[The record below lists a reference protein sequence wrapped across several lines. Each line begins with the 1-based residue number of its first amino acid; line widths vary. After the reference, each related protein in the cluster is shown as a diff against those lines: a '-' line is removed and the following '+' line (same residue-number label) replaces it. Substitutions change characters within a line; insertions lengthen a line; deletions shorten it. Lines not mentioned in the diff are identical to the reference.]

1 MDTKILFVD
10 DEANILDTF
19 RRNLS
24 RRFHLDTAL
33 GPEKA
38 LEAVAA
44 GGPYAVVVSDLK
56 MPGMDGIRLLGKIQE
71 LSPNTTRV
79 MLTGH
84 ADLDAAMAAVN
95 EGHVFRFLTK
105 PCATET
111 LIRTLEAAL
120 EQYRLVTAEKELL
133 RGTLRGSVKVLTE
146 ILSLV
151 NPVAFGRAER
161 LKRLVMDT
169 AKELAARGAW
179 KFELAAMLSQIGCIS
194 VPEEILVKRY
204 SGEDLPAEENQIY
217 GMHVSVAVGLLANI
231 PRLEDII
238 DIISHQADALTALP
252 GAPLG
257 ARLLR
262 LAGDF
267 DDAMQKGLSKEEA
280 VLSLRPARAAYGEE
294 AFAAF
299 ERIVFRAEGYLP
311 RKVATADL
319 HPGMILAADLRSKAG
334 VLILAKGYELTDFV
348 ITRLHQLARNQ
359 SLVEP
364 IDVLVPM
371 AT

>member
-1 MDTKILFVD
+1 VEAKILFID

-24 RRFHLDTAL
+24 RRFSVETAL

-38 LEAVAA
+38 LEAIAKT
-44 GGPYAVVVSDLK
+44 GPYAVAISDLS
-56 MPGMDGIRLLGKIQE
+56 MPGMDGIKLLGAIKE
-71 LSPNTTRV
+71 LSPNTVRI

-111 LIRTLEAAL
+111 LIRTLEAAI
-120 EQYRLVTAEKELL
+120 EQYRLITAEKELL

-151 NPVAFGRAER
+151 NPEAFGRAER
-161 LKRLVMDT
+161 LKRLVVDT
-169 AKELAARGAW
+169 AKEMASPAAW

-194 VPEEILVKRY
+194 VPEEILAKKY
-204 SGEDLPAEENQIY
+204 SGGDLTPEEKQIY
-217 GMHVSVAVGLLANI
+217 GMHVTVAVGLLENI

-238 DIISHQADALTALP
+238 EIISRRCDDYDALQK
-252 GAPLG
+252 APLG

-262 LAGDF
+262 LAEDY
-267 DDAMQKGLSKEEA
+267 DDAMQKGLSKEDA
-280 VLSLRPARAAYGEE
+280 VLSLRGASGYYG
-294 AFAAF
+294 ADALAAF
-299 ERIVFRAEGYLP
+299 ERVVFRVEGFLP
-311 RKVATADL
+311 RRVGASEL
-319 HPGMILAADLRSKAG
+319 RENMILAMDLRSTKG
-334 VLILAKGYELTDFV
+334 VLVLAKGHELNDFV
-348 ITRLHQLARNQ
+348 LTRLHQLAKNQ
-359 SLVEP
+359 TLAEP
-364 IDVLVPM
+364 IDVLVPI
-371 AT
+371 AK

>member
-1 MDTKILFVD
+1 MEAKILFID

-24 RRFHLDTAL
+24 RRFNIETAL

-38 LEAVAA
+38 LEAIAK
-44 GGPYAVVVSDLK
+44 GGPYCVAVSDLS
-56 MPGMDGIRLLGKIQE
+56 MPGMDGIKLLGKIKE

-105 PCATET
+105 PCDTET
-111 LIRTLEAAL
+111 LIRTLEAAR

-151 NPVAFGRAER
+151 SPEGFGRAER
-161 LKRLVMDT
+161 LKRLVMAT
-169 AKELAARGAW
+169 AKELGAHGAW

-194 VPEEILVKRY
+194 VPEDILTKKY
-204 SGEDLPAEENQIY
+204 SGQELGPEEKQIY
-217 GMHVSVAVGLLANI
+217 GMHVSVAVGLLENI

-238 DIISHQADALTALP
+238 ELISRHADPIESLSS
-252 GAPLG
+252 APLG

-262 LAGDF
+262 LVGDF
-267 DDAMQKGLSKEEA
+267 DDALQKGLSKEDA
-280 VLSLRPARAAYGEE
+280 VVSLRPASAAYGAEALE
-294 AFAAF
+294 AF
-299 ERIVFRAEGYLP
+299 EKVVFRVAGYLP

-319 HPGMILAADLRSKAG
+319 SEKMILAVDLRSTTG
-334 VLILAKGYELTDFV
+334 VLVLAKGFEFTDFV
-348 ITRLHQLARNQ
+348 ITRLHRLARNQ

-364 IDVLVPM
+364 IDVLVPI

>member
-1 MDTKILFVD
+1 VDAKILFVD

-24 RRFHLDTAL
+24 RRFHVETAL
-33 GPEKA
+33 GPDKA
-38 LEAVAA
+38 LEAIAKN
-44 GGPYAVVVSDLK
+44 GPYAVAVSDLS
-56 MPGMDGIRLLGKIQE
+56 MPGMDGIKLLGKIRE
-71 LSPNTTRV
+71 LSPNTIRV

-105 PCATET
+105 PCDTET
-111 LIRTLEAAL
+111 LIRALEAAQ

-146 ILSLV
+146 ILSLAS
-151 NPVAFGRAER
+151 PEAFGRAER
-161 LKRLVMDT
+161 LKRLV
-169 AKELAARGAW
+169 LGAAQEMGAPGAW

-194 VPEEILVKRY
+194 VPEEILAKKY
-204 SGEDLPAEENQIY
+204 SGAPLTPEEKQIY
-217 GMHVSVAVGLLANI
+217 GMHVSVAVGLLENI

-238 DIISHQADALTALP
+238 EIISRHADPLESLP

-267 DDAMQKGLSKEEA
+267 DDALQRGLSKEDA
-280 VLSLRPARAAYGEE
+280 VVSLRPAGAAYGAE
-294 AFAAF
+294 ALAAF
-299 ERIVFRAEGYLP
+299 EKAVFKAEGYLP

-319 HPGMILAADLRSKAG
+319 RENMILAMDLRSKTG
-334 VLILAKGYELTDFV
+334 VLVLAKGYELTDFV
-348 ITRLHQLARNQ
+348 IARLHRLVQNQ
-359 SLVEP
+359 TLVEP
-364 IDVLVPM
+364 VDVLVPIE
-371 AT
+371 T